1 MGLDDEIWI
10 VDFLRAV
17 IVFMFAAWLV
27 DNCNCISIMWSP
39 SLIVRLRGAAP
50 ERKSFTCN
58 KQLVRNATQKGNFCE
73 FGNIV
78 VLDIGKRGFLF
89 LCGQPTIGVNLG
101 TEAPSLSLT
110 TVGRRKG
117 W

>member
-58 KQLVRNATQKGNFCE
+58 KQSVRNATQEKGIF
-73 FGNIV
+73 
-78 VLDIGKRGFLF
+78 
-89 LCGQPTIGVNLG
+89 VNLEILWFWTLAKEG
-101 TEAPSLSLT
+101 FCFCVASQRSASTLGLKLPH
-110 TVGRRKG
+110 
-117 W
+117 

>member
-50 ERKSFTCN
+50 ERKSFTWVSFRLSKACI
-58 KQLVRNATQKGNFCE
+58 TDCSG
-73 FGNIV
+73 FGLMSPV
-78 VLDIGKRGFLF
+78 SARGRRVTVLPSTSRFVPIE
-89 LCGQPTIGVNLG
+89 PSTN
-101 TEAPSLSLT
+101 SLSLY
-110 TVGRRKG
+110 RR
-117 W
+117 

>member
-1 MGLDDEIWI
+1 M
-10 VDFLRAV
+10 
-17 IVFMFAAWLV
+17 
-27 DNCNCISIMWSP
+27 
-39 SLIVRLRGAAP
+39 
-50 ERKSFTCN
+50 
-58 KQLVRNATQKGNFCE
+58 QLKKREFCE
-73 FGNIV
+73 FEKIV

-110 TVGRRKG
+110 AVGRRKG

>member
-58 KQLVRNATQKGNFCE
+58 KKLVRHMLPKKNRKCLCE
-73 FGNIV
+73 FGQDV
-78 VLDIGKRGFLF
+78 VLDRLVQFF
-89 LCGQPTIGVNLG
+89 EDGQRSASTLG
-101 TEAPSLSLT
+101 LKLPH
-110 TVGRRKG
+110 
-117 W
+117 

>member
-50 ERKSFTCN
+50 ERISFTCN
-58 KQLVRNATQKGNFCE
+58 KQSVRNATQEKGIF
-73 FGNIV
+73 
-78 VLDIGKRGFLF
+78 
-89 LCGQPTIGVNLG
+89 VNL
-101 TEAPSLSLT
+101 ERL
-110 TVGRRKG
+110 
-117 W
+117 WF